1 MRDMKFHEEDR
12 FPLLVERSG
21 QLWSLAT
28 PEPSWP
34 LMSLM
39 VNSFWIADC

>member
-12 FPLLVERSG
+12 FPLLVERS
-21 QLWSLAT
+21 
-28 PEPSWP
+28 EPSWP
-34 LMSLM
+34 PMSLL